1 VFFYFKI
8 KNKNKVTIITRII
21 ISILSF
27 LYKRPIPTRYE
38 NLLASALD
46 KFASGITYIRNP
58 EVWLSACIWYTP
70 DFIVGH
76 RLVVEVDGGVH
87 NLEYRKT
94 PDRIRQRA
102 LENMGYHV
110 YRVRNEEVKSSPKH
124 VAEKI
129 IESYY
134 DIIEK
139 DDNNGNN
146 DNNNITQY
154 KIQKIIKKPNYNPLP
169 EDLEQLPT
177 SMAIMFNSQ
186 QQFNNSKENN
196 WTTEYFKESLSQ
208 YDQRIVSNK
217 CAMERFMLQLLGLN
231 LCRKEDLNAYNA
243 IIIDFEHFS
252 ILFGK
257 VIKIISD
264 ILGSQISGNYL
275 KNSFNITAPNFIKN
289 LVFEGGP
296 KINPGIVSI
305 KDSTTLEIYIERF
318 NRNFS
323 KLGIFVAKSDVMIE
337 CIKEL
342 EKRKKMMMK
351 KTSTNNTDND
361 NQGDNCKRVIEGYQ
375 WLIEWSKSS
384 SSTNQ

>member
-1 VFFYFKI
+1 
-8 KNKNKVTIITRII
+8 
-21 ISILSF
+21 

-134 DIIEK
+134 DIVEK
-139 DDNNGNN
+139 HDNNNGNN
-146 DNNNITQY
+146 NNNILTQY

-169 EDLEQLPT
+169 EDLEQLLTP
-177 SMAIMFNSQ
+177 MATKFNSQ
-186 QQFNNSKENN
+186 QLQFNNSKENN
-196 WTTEYFKESLSQ
+196 WTTNYFKESLSQ
-208 YDQRIVSNK
+208 YDQRIVSNE

-231 LCRKEDLNAYNA
+231 LHKKEDPNANNA

-252 ILFGK
+252 MLFGK
-257 VIKIISD
+257 AIKIISD
-264 ILGSQISGNYL
+264 LFRSQISGSYL

-296 KINPGIVSI
+296 KINQGIVSI
-305 KDSTTLEIYIERF
+305 KDSTTLEYYIESF

-323 KLGIFVAKSDVMIE
+323 KLGISVAKSNVMIE

-342 EKRKKMMMK
+342 EKRKKMMMTT
-351 KTSTNNTDND
+351 KTLTNNTDND

-375 WLIEWSKSS
+375 WLIEWSKQSS
-384 SSTNQ
+384 SYT

>member
-1 VFFYFKI
+1 M
-8 KNKNKVTIITRII
+8 
-21 ISILSF
+21 
-27 LYKRPIPTRYE
+27 YKRPIPTRYE

-110 YRVRNEEVKSSPKH
+110 YRVRNQEVKSSPKH

-134 DIIEK
+134 DIVEK
-139 DDNNGNN
+139 DDNNNGSNN
-146 DNNNITQY
+146 DNNNKTITQY

-169 EDLEQLPT
+169 EDLEQLLTP
-177 SMAIMFNSQ
+177 MAIKFNSQQQ

-196 WTTEYFKESLSQ
+196 WTTDYFKESLSQ
-208 YDQRIVSNK
+208 YDQRIVSNE

-231 LCRKEDLNAYNA
+231 LRKKEDPNANNA

-257 VIKIISD
+257 AIKIISD
-264 ILGSQISGNYL
+264 IFGSQISGNYL

-305 KDSTTLEIYIERF
+305 KDSTTLEIYIESF

-323 KLGIFVAKSDVMIE
+323 KLGISVAKSDVMIE

-342 EKRKKMMMK
+342 EKRKKMMMMMT

-375 WLIEWSKSS
+375 WLIEWSK
-384 SSTNQ
+384 

>member
-1 VFFYFKI
+1 M
-8 KNKNKVTIITRII
+8 
-21 ISILSF
+21 
-27 LYKRPIPTRYE
+27 YKRPISTRYE

-208 YDQRIVSNK
+208 YDQRIVSNE

-257 VIKIISD
+257 AIKIISD

>member
-1 VFFYFKI
+1 M
-8 KNKNKVTIITRII
+8 
-21 ISILSF
+21 
-27 LYKRPIPTRYE
+27 YKRPIPTRYE

-87 NLEYRKT
+87 SLEYRKT

-110 YRVRNEEVKSSPKH
+110 YRVRNQEVKSSPKH

-134 DIIEK
+134 DIVEK
-139 DDNNGNN
+139 DDNNNN
-146 DNNNITQY
+146 RRTTQY

-169 EDLEQLPT
+169 EYLEQLLTP
-177 SMAIMFNSQ
+177 MAIKFNSQ
-186 QQFNNSKENN
+186 QQQFNSSREDN
-196 WTTEYFKESLSQ
+196 WTTNYFKESLSQ
-208 YDQRIVSNK
+208 YDQRIVSNE

-231 LCRKEDLNAYNA
+231 LRKKEDPKANNA

-257 VIKIISD
+257 AIKIISD
-264 ILGSQISGNYL
+264 IFGSQISGNYL

-305 KDSTTLEIYIERF
+305 KDSTTLEIYIESF
-318 NRNFS
+318 NHNFS
-323 KLGIFVAKSDVMIE
+323 KLGISIAKSDVMIE

-342 EKRKKMMMK
+342 EKRKKMMMITN
-351 KTSTNNTDND
+351 TSRNNTDND
-361 NQGDNCKRVIEGYQ
+361 NQGDNCKRVIEGYL

-384 SSTNQ
+384 SFN

>member
-1 VFFYFKI
+1 
-8 KNKNKVTIITRII
+8 
-21 ISILSF
+21 

-46 KFASGITYIRNP
+46 KFASGITYVRNP

-76 RLVVEVDGGVH
+76 RLVVEIDGGVH
-87 NLEYRKT
+87 NQEYRKT

-110 YRVRNEEVKSSPKH
+110 YRVSNQEVKSSPKH

-134 DIIEK
+134 DIVEK
-139 DDNNGNN
+139 DDNNKGNN
-146 DNNNITQY
+146 DNNKRVTQY

-169 EDLEQLPT
+169 EDLEQLLTP
-177 SMAIMFNSQ
+177 MAIKFNSQQ

-196 WTTEYFKESLSQ
+196 WTTVYFKESLSQ
-208 YDQRIVSNK
+208 YDQRIVSNQ

-231 LCRKEDLNAYNA
+231 LLCKKEDANANNA

-252 ILFGK
+252 MLFGK
-257 VIKIISD
+257 AIKIISD
-264 ILGSQISGNYL
+264 LFGSQISGNYL

-305 KDSTTLEIYIERF
+305 KDSTMLEIYIESF
-318 NRNFS
+318 NHNFS
-323 KLGIFVAKSDVMIE
+323 KLGISVTKSDVMIE

-342 EKRKKMMMK
+342 EKRKKMMMRTMT
-351 KTSTNNTDND
+351 KTSTNNTNND

-384 SSTNQ
+384 SST

>member
-1 VFFYFKI
+1 M
-8 KNKNKVTIITRII
+8 
-21 ISILSF
+21 
-27 LYKRPIPTRYE
+27 YKRPIPTRYE

-102 LENMGYHV
+102 LENMRYHI

-146 DNNNITQY
+146 DNNNNKRITQY

-169 EDLEQLPT
+169 KDLEQLPT

-208 YDQRIVSNK
+208 YDQRIVSNE

-231 LCRKEDLNAYNA
+231 LRKKEDPNANNA
-243 IIIDFEHFS
+243 IIIDFEHD
-252 ILFGK
+252 K
-257 VIKIISD
+257 D
-264 ILGSQISGNYL
+264 IN
-275 KNSFNITAPNFIKN
+275 
-289 LVFEGGP
+289 E
-296 KINPGIVSI
+296 
-305 KDSTTLEIYIERF
+305 
-318 NRNFS
+318 
-323 KLGIFVAKSDVMIE
+323 
-337 CIKEL
+337 
-342 EKRKKMMMK
+342 
-351 KTSTNNTDND
+351 
-361 NQGDNCKRVIEGYQ
+361 
-375 WLIEWSKSS
+375 
-384 SSTNQ
+384 

>member
-1 VFFYFKI
+1 M
-8 KNKNKVTIITRII
+8 
-21 ISILSF
+21 
-27 LYKRPIPTRYE
+27 
-38 NLLASALD
+38 D
-46 KFASGITYIRNP
+46 KSASGITYIRNP

-134 DIIEK
+134 DIVEK
-139 DDNNGNN
+139 EDDNNNGNN
-146 DNNNITQY
+146 NNNKKRITQY

-169 EDLEQLPT
+169 EDLEQLLTP
-177 SMAIMFNSQ
+177 MAMTFNLQQ

-196 WTTEYFKESLSQ
+196 WTTDYFKESLSQ
-208 YDQRIVSNK
+208 YDQRIVSNQ

-231 LCRKEDLNAYNA
+231 LCKKEDPNANSA

-257 VIKIISD
+257 AIKIISD
-264 ILGSQISGNYL
+264 IFGSQISGNYL
-275 KNSFNITAPNFIKN
+275 KNSFIITAPNFIKN

-305 KDSTTLEIYIERF
+305 KDSTTLEIYIESF

-323 KLGIFVAKSDVMIE
+323 KLGISVAKSDVMIE

-342 EKRKKMMMK
+342 EKRKKMMMT

-361 NQGDNCKRVIEGYQ
+361 NQGDNCKRVLEGYQ
-375 WLIEWSKSS
+375 WLIEWSK
-384 SSTNQ
+384 

>member
-1 VFFYFKI
+1 MFFYFKI
-8 KNKNKVTIITRII
+8 KNKKVTIITRII

-102 LENMGYHV
+102 LENMGYHI
-110 YRVRNEEVKSSPKH
+110 YRVRNEDVKSSPKH

-134 DIIEK
+134 DIVEK
-139 DDNNGNN
+139 DDNNNGNN
-146 DNNNITQY
+146 DDNNNRITQY

-169 EDLEQLPT
+169 EDLEQLLTP
-177 SMAIMFNSQ
+177 MAIKFNSQ

-196 WTTEYFKESLSQ
+196 WTSDYFKESLSQ
-208 YDQRIVSNK
+208 YDQRIVSNE

-231 LCRKEDLNAYNA
+231 LCKKEDPNANNA
-243 IIIDFEHFS
+243 TILDFEHFS

-257 VIKIISD
+257 AIKIISD
-264 ILGSQISGNYL
+264 IFGSQISGNYL

-305 KDSTTLEIYIERF
+305 KDSTTLEIYIESF

-323 KLGIFVAKSDVMIE
+323 KLGISVAKSDVMIE
-337 CIKEL
+337 CVKEL
-342 EKRKKMMMK
+342 EKRKKKMMMK
-351 KTSTNNTDND
+351 TKTSTNNTDND
-361 NQGDNCKRVIEGYQ
+361 NQGENCKRVIEDYQ
-375 WLIEWSKSS
+375 WLIE
-384 SSTNQ
+384 